1 MEKMI
6 IIGGT
11 GGIGKQLIPMF
22 DSKYEVIS
30 VGSSDVDVTNMDAVQ
45 AFFDLHSDVRIVL
58 NLSGVSYNKFL
69 HKYGSDYDNLMNQID
84 VNIKGVTNVIVA
96 CLPNMRANG
105 YGRILLMSSVLSEM
119 PVMGAGIYSACKGYI
134 DTLTKSVSLENGFKG
149 ITCNSIQLGYF
160 DAGLLYTI
168 PEDDRENIKKT
179 ISLNRWGTID
189 ELRGLIQLLI
199 DTEYITGTNQKINGG
214 IRY

>member
-11 GGIGKQLIPMF
+11 GGIGKQLTPMF

-45 AFFDLHSDVRIVL
+45 AFFDLHSDVRIVI

-168 PEDDRENIKKT
+168 PEDARENIKKT